1 MEDARLSYI
10 TKKEVN
16 LDQDQIKVLNTILD
30 IKEPPVARCRLL
42 SNGIEPYHRLYL
54 ENGVS
59 IEGDKACI
67 ACGNCVDSCP
77 VLRREPDRR
86 ARTVQRTSFA
96 LEIIVADDC
105 EQCYACVMS
114 CPQVDTAIKDYVVE
128 DRVVEVIPQSKKI
141 KFLDNYFM
149 MFIALLLGIIIGIFI
164 TW

>member
-1 MEDARLSYI
+1 MEYI
-10 TKKEVN
+10 TRKEEG
-16 LDQDQIKVLNTILD
+16 LTPQKIKVLNTILD

-54 ENGVS
+54 P
-59 IEGDKACI
+59 EGLGIDGDRACI
-67 ACGNCVDSCP
+67 ACGNCIDSCP
-77 VLRREPDRR
+77 VLRREPNRR

-96 LEIIVADDC
+96 LEAIVAEDC

-114 CPQVDTAIKDYVVE
+114 CPQVDTAIKDSVVE

-141 KFLDNYFM
+141 RALDNYFM
-149 MFIALLLGIIIGIFI
+149 VLIAIIIGIIIGIFV

>member
-1 MEDARLSYI
+1 MAYI
-10 TKKEVN
+10 THKEES
-16 LDQDQIKVLNTILD
+16 LSLQKIKVLNSVLD

-42 SNGIEPYHRLYL
+42 STGIEPYHRLYL
-54 ENGVS
+54 TSEAT
-59 IEGDKACI
+59 IEGDRACI

-96 LEIIVADDC
+96 LEALVAEDC
-105 EQCYACVMS
+105 EQCYACVLS
-114 CPQVDTAIKDYVVE
+114 CPQVDTGIKDYVVE

-141 KFLDNYFM
+141 RFLDNYFM
-149 MFIALLLGIIIGIFI
+149 MIVALILGIIIGIFV

>member
-1 MEDARLSYI
+1 MAYI
-10 TKKEVN
+10 TQKEEP
-16 LDQDQIKVLNTILD
+16 LSLQKIKVLNSILD

-54 ENGVS
+54 GGETS
-59 IEGDKACI
+59 IDGDRACI
-67 ACGNCVDSCP
+67 GCGNCIDSCP
-77 VLRREPDRR
+77 ILRREPDRR

-96 LEIIVADDC
+96 LEALVAEDC
-105 EQCYACVMS
+105 EQCYACVLS

-141 KFLDNYFM
+141 RFLDNYFM
-149 MFIALLLGIIIGIFI
+149 VIVALVLGIIIGIFI

>member
-1 MEDARLSYI
+1 MEYVTR
-10 TKKEVN
+10 KEESLTSQKIN
-16 LDQDQIKVLNTILD
+16 VLNTVLD

-42 SNGIEPYHRLYL
+42 STGIEPYHRLYIP
-54 ENGVS
+54 ESAG
-59 IEGDKACI
+59 IEGDRACI
-67 ACGNCVDSCP
+67 ACGNCIDSCP

-96 LEIIVADDC
+96 LEVIVAEDC

-141 KFLDNYFM
+141 RAFDNYFM
-149 MFIALLLGIIIGIFI
+149 MFLAIILGIIIGIFI